1 MNYNENYTLDPPKGL
16 GIVGLSFAFVDTIQE
31 QDCSTELEFHC
42 RDSLSELMCF
52 DMNFVDTE

>member
-1 MNYNENYTLDPPKGL
+1 MNYNENCTLDPTKGL
-16 GIVGLSFAFVDTIQE
+16 GIVGLSFAFVDTIRGP
-31 QDCSTELEFHC
+31 DCSTELVFHC